1 MSDSKVAFIAGATGA
16 AATRLV
22 EELVRQNW
30 EVVGIARNP
39 PRGID
44 NRVNYVCADL
54 MDPSAIE
61 QAISPYR
68 NLTHL
73 FFTARASHEETGVEP
88 VRENV
93 AMLRNVLHAA
103 EAASPALEHV
113 HIIEGTKWYGMHI
126 GNFKT
131 PARED
136 DPRHLPPNFYYD
148 QQDLLVERQKG
159 KPWTW
164 SASRPFF
171 LVDFAPER
179 PRNIPSLIGVYAAIC
194 RELDVPLNF
203 PGTETCWN
211 ALSEATD
218 ASQLARAIVFLSTC
232 PQARNQAFNVTN
244 GDLFRWKYLWPRI
257 AQLLGMPCGEV
268 RTLSLAE
275 WMADKAPIWERI
287 VTRHKLNPR
296 RLDQLAPWSF
306 GDFVF
311 GQRCDVIS
319 SMTNVRKIGFHYVV
333 DTEEMY
339 LAVLQQYR
347 EAHILP

>member
-1 MSDSKVAFIAGATGA
+1 MTDKKVAFIAGATGA
-16 AATRLV
+16 AAKRLV

-30 EVVGIARNP
+30 EVVGASRNP
-39 PRGID
+39 PQD
-44 NRVNYVCADL
+44 NNSRVAYVRADL
-54 MDPSAIE
+54 MDRVAIE
-61 QAISPYR
+61 KAISPYR

-73 FFTARASHEETGVEP
+73 FFTARASHEETGVET
-88 VRENV
+88 VEENV
-93 AMLRNVLHAA
+93 AMLRNVLDAA
-103 EAASPALEHV
+103 EVTSPLLEHV
-113 HIIEGTKWYGMHI
+113 HILEGTKWYGFHI

-136 DPRHLPPNFYYD
+136 NPRHLPPNFYYD
-148 QQDLLVERQKG
+148 QQDFLVERQKG
-159 KPWTW
+159 KSWTW

-179 PRNIPSLIGVYAAIC
+179 PRNVPSLIGAYAAIC

-203 PGTETCWN
+203 PGTEACWN

-244 GDLFRWKYLWPRI
+244 GDLFRWKYLWPQI
-257 AQLLGMPCGEV
+257 AQLFGMPCGEV
-268 RTLSLAE
+268 KTLPLAE

-287 VTRHKLNPR
+287 VIRYKLNPR
-296 RLDQLAPWSF
+296 HLDEVAPWSF

-319 SMTNVRKIGFHYVV
+319 SMTKIRKIGFHEVM

-339 LAVLQQYR
+339 LAILQQYR
-347 EAHILP
+347 EARILP